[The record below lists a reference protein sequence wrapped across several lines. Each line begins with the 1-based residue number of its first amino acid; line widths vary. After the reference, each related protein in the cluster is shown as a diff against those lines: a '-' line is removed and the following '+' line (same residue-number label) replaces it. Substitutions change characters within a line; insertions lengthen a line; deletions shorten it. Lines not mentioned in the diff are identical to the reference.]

1 MSVRNLVCTLAA
13 VATIGVLVAP
23 PATAATHLTT
33 ADRKA
38 IGVLLDRF
46 VKDAVRRENL
56 PAAWSLI
63 GPDLRG
69 GTTRAAWDSGK
80 GVTVQYF
87 PVAGTDFS
95 KAWTVSSVRAG
106 SAELEM
112 ILHPK
117 PGARGF
123 EETAANIEVRKVAGR
138 WIVDIFYPAAVFHSS
153 GGISGPNDFTAGG
166 GSAATNS
173 SRIAGRWLIVAIGVV
188 GGIVLVLPIA
198 IWLRVKLRDRRAW
211 ADYSKAHPGG

>member
-1 MSVRNLVCTLAA
+1 VRALVCAFA
-13 VATIGVLVAP
+13 VVASIGAFVAQ
-23 PATAATHLTT
+23 PASAATRLSA

-38 IGVLLDRF
+38 IGVLMDRF
-46 VKDAVRRENL
+46 VKDAVRREDL

-69 GTTRAAWDSGK
+69 GTTRAAWNNGS

-95 KAWTVSSVRAG
+95 NAWTVSAVRAG
-106 SAELEM
+106 AAQLQM

-117 PGARGF
+117 PGAHGY
-123 EETAANIEVRKVAGR
+123 EETAANIEVRKVHGR
-138 WIVDIFYPAAVFHSS
+138 WIVDIFYPAAVFHAN
-153 GGISGPNDFTAGG
+153 GGISGPNDFKAGS
-166 GSAATNS
+166 GSGATNS
-173 SRIAGRWLIVAIGVV
+173 SRIAGRWLIVAIGAV
-188 GGIVLVLPIA
+188 GSIVLLLPIG

-211 ADYSKAHPGG
+211 ADYSKAHPEG

>member
-1 MSVRNLVCTLAA
+1 VRALVCALAV
-13 VATIGVLVAP
+13 VASIGAFVAQ
-23 PATAATHLTT
+23 PASAATHLTA

-38 IGVLLDRF
+38 IGVLMDRF

-69 GTTRAAWDSGK
+69 GTTRAAWNNGT

-95 KAWTVSSVRAG
+95 DAWTVSSVRPGA
-106 SAELEM
+106 AQLQM
-112 ILHPK
+112 ILHPR
-117 PGARGF
+117 PRARGY
-123 EETAANIEVRKVAGR
+123 EETAANIEVRKVHGR
-138 WIVDIFYPAAVFHSS
+138 WIVDIFYPAAVFHTN
-153 GGISGPNDFTAGG
+153 GGISGPNDFKAGG
-166 GSAATNS
+166 GSGSTNS

-188 GGIVLVLPIA
+188 GGIVLLVPFA

-211 ADYSKAHPGG
+211 ADYVKAHPEP

>member
-1 MSVRNLVCTLAA
+1 MRRLICTFAA
-13 VATIGVLVAP
+13 VATIGGLVGS
-23 PATAATHLTT
+23 PASAATHLSA

-38 IGVLLDRF
+38 IGVLIDRF

-56 PAAWSLI
+56 PVAWSLI

-69 GTTRAAWDSGK
+69 GTTHAAWNNGT

-95 KAWTVSSVRAG
+95 KAWTVSLVRPGA
-106 SAELEM
+106 AQLQM

-117 PGARGF
+117 PKAHGY
-123 EETAANIEVRKVAGR
+123 EETAVNIEVRKIHGS
-138 WIVDIFYPAAVFHSS
+138 WIVDIFYPAAVFHTN
-153 GGISGPNDFTAGG
+153 GGISGPNDFKAGS
-166 GSAATNS
+166 GSGATNS
-173 SRIAGRWLIVAIGVV
+173 SRIAGRWLIVALGVV
-188 GGIVLVLPIA
+188 GGIVLVLPIG

-211 ADYSKAHPGG
+211 ADYAKAHPER